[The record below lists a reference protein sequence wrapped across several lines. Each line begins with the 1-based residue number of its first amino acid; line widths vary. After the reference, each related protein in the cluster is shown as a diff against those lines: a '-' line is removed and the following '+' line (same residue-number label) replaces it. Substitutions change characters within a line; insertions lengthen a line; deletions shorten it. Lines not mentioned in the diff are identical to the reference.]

1 MIKEKYKDLIEKE
14 GNALDWNYRGFN
26 CHIRR
31 VNIEY
36 FGYLCGYIEIP
47 KNHILFGKSYD
58 EIEYNIPFHNGIN
71 YSGDDIFNE
80 WNIGFSCDGIL
91 DDFPMY
97 SEKIYDPYEIFQYK
111 RIYRDMEYVT
121 SVLEKSVDYI
131 IDEI

>member
-47 KNHILFGKSYD
+47 KI
-58 EIEYNIPFHNGIN
+58 
-71 YSGDDIFNE
+71 
-80 WNIGFSCDGIL
+80 
-91 DDFPMY
+91 
-97 SEKIYDPYEIFQYK
+97 IYY
-111 RIYRDMEYVT
+111 
-121 SVLEKSVDYI
+121 LEKVMMKLNTI
-131 IDEI
+131 FLFIME